1 MTDPASGS
9 AAALPIALNTYA
21 DSEALARALAA
32 HVAEA
37 LRAGL
42 ADHGRASLAVSGG
55 RTPAR
60 FLEVLSGAPLDWAKV
75 TVTLVDERW
84 VPETSDRSN
93 AALVRQHLLR
103 GPAAAAC
110 FIPLYTGALSPEEG
124 LEAAHAALADLP
136 RPLTVA
142 VLGMGDDGHTASF
155 FPGAA
160 TLAAAIDPRTDA
172 DLMAVRAPAAGEPRI
187 TFTLAPLVGARALFL
202 HIEGAEKRRVLD
214 AAREPGDPMERP
226 IRAILLHSPRPLDVL
241 WCP

>member
-1 MTDPASGS
+1 MTDAPS
-9 AAALPIALNTYA
+9 AAALPVAFTAY
-21 DSEALARALAA
+21 EGPQALAQALAA

-37 LRAGL
+37 LRARI
-42 ADHGRASLAVSGG
+42 ASHGAASLAVSGG

-93 AALVRQHLLR
+93 AALVRTHLLR
-103 GPAAAAC
+103 GPAAAAR
-110 FIPLYTGALSPEEG
+110 FIPLYTGAATPEDG
-124 LEAAHAALADLP
+124 LAAAHAALADLP
-136 RPLTVA
+136 RPLTVV

-172 DLMAVRAPAAGEPRI
+172 DLIAVHAPAAGEPRI
-187 TFTLAPLVGARALFL
+187 TFTLGPLVGAQALFL
-202 HIEGAEKRRVLD
+202 HIEGAGKQAVLD
-214 AAREPGDPMERP
+214 AAREPGDPAERP